1 MESQD
6 ITTTENLN
14 TSIDEVIRKDDTT
27 MEEHVALLSHS
38 LIDSVDDELRLALLK
53 DSLQVCIDLEFG
65 TIPIYLAALWSIKD
79 NLDPVA
85 KSIRHI
91 VQEEMLHLA
100 LVCNLLS
107 SIGGDPKIYDTS
119 DKGLRYPTK
128 LPGGVHP
135 ELTLHLSGLNDD
147 MLDDFLEIELPQG
160 EIQIAEYDSKYKD
173 CHEHDGEHSTTIGA
187 LYTAIN
193 EEFHSLK
200 PEMKPDQQ
208 VSGPLSWFIVDN
220 LEKLD
225 SAIHWIMEQGEGAVE
240 ANEATT
246 APEELSHFYRFWEV
260 RKRQK
265 IELDP
270 ATGKYAFMSPLAFP
284 EVWPMAIVP
293 EGGYQQKD
301 VPEEVWELTHQ
312 FDLVYSKM
320 IHTLESAWGDGGQ
333 AALWKAIELMF
344 DLEKFAIPL
353 MKIPVPGKL
362 GNYGPSFRLIE
373 Y

>member
-1 MESQD
+1 MNPLE
-6 ITTTENLN
+6 ITTSENLN
-14 TSIDEVIRKDDTT
+14 KNIDQVVQANNTPIKEQVSLLTHELI
-27 MEEHVALLSHS
+27 ALAA
-38 LIDSVDDELRLALLK
+38 DEKRLALLK
-53 DSLQVCIDLEFG
+53 DSLQTAINLEFG

-79 NLDPVA
+79 NLDPVS
-85 KSIRHI
+85 KSIRNV

-100 LVCNLLS
+100 LVCNLKS
-107 SIGGDPKIYDTS
+107 AIGGDPKLYDTS

-135 ELTLHLSGLNDD
+135 ELTLKLSGLTDD
-147 MLDDFLEIELPQG
+147 ILDDFLEIELPQG
-160 EIQIAEYDSKYKD
+160 EVMIAPYESKFKD
-173 CHEHDGEHSTTIGA
+173 AHNHDEHSTTIGA

-200 PEMKPDQQ
+200 PKMVPDQQ
-208 VSGPLSWFIVDN
+208 ISGPLAWFVVDN

-225 SAIHWIMEQGEGAVE
+225 SAINWIKEQGEGAVE
-240 ANEATT
+240 TT
-246 APEELSHFYRFWEV
+246 ESNASIGELSHFYRFWEV

-265 IELDP
+265 IQLDP
-270 ATGKYAFMSPLAFP
+270 LSGKFSFMEELKFP
-284 EVWPMAIVP
+284 EVWPMAVVP
-293 EGGYQQKD
+293 EGGYQKD
-301 VPEEVWELTHQ
+301 AVSEEVWELTHQ

-320 IHTLESAWGDGGQ
+320 IHTLESAWGEGGQ
-333 AALWKAIELMF
+333 AALWKAIEMMF

-353 MKIPVPGKL
+353 MKIPIPGQV